1 MNINRDINDVSI
13 NQAGQLLSMLLLIV
27 LLERVQKT
35 SKLQLISNK
44 LLLWD
49 IRLRRDL
56 STRFSFAP
64 LNPVF

>member
-56 STRFSFAP
+56 FTRFSFAP